1 MALRCQIKR
10 YALMNLHRLAPSLC
24 FFVVDGAF
32 ACRLVNR
39 RRVQPILYSG
49 CGTPSRFHIALVI
62 RCWLA

>member
-24 FFVVDGAF
+24 FYLSTGAF

-49 CGTPSRFHIALVI
+49 CGTPSLFHMALVI